1 MAWGWVNY
9 GIIFFGWTIPLTFQ
23 AWKRFGIRCEHM
35 MKAGI
40 CNCCSRLCLTVLN
53 QWLSNSSWQTSALR
67 LRKLK
72 DLIKEMEE
80 REAER
85 EQKATERE
93 ERRWPPPVL
102 IQHTCKIESSYFR
115 ITSKLQTG
123 LFDHNWKSGPD
134 LGVPEL
140 FTFYIHLVV
149 R

>member
-1 MAWGWVNY
+1 M
-9 GIIFFGWTIPLTFQ
+9 
-23 AWKRFGIRCEHM
+23 
-35 MKAGI
+35 
-40 CNCCSRLCLTVLN
+40 TVLN

-72 DLIKEMEE
+72 DLIQE

-93 ERRWPPPVL
+93 ERRSPAPVL

-123 LFDHNWKSGPD
+123 LFDHN
-134 LGVPEL
+134 
-140 FTFYIHLVV
+140 
-149 R
+149 